1 MNAYIGLVMSIC
13 TGAWAAAFIRLAQGE
28 GMPSLLVAALRLT
41 VAALIL
47 TPFVIRYYGDQLRNL
62 TRRDMILMSIAGFW
76 LAIHFVLYVTSLEYA
91 SVLITSVLVTTSPL
105 WVAIL
110 EAVVFKARPPALVWF
125 GMVCAFSGGVIIA
138 LSRGSGLGSDPVRGG
153 LMAAGGAVAV
163 AVYLLIGRSVRAR
176 FSLIPYVWV
185 VYGLGG
191 IICLIIAAF
200 DPASRVYRNPDGF
213 FWVVMIAIFPQ
224 LIGHSGANYALRYF
238 SATYVSIAT
247 QAIVVLSAF
256 IAYFLFDEVP
266 LPLQLAGSG
275 IILLGVLLA
284 SIGQNRKPSL
294 KIQQAE

>member
-47 TPFVIRYYGDQLRNL
+47 TPFVIRYCGNQLRNL
-62 TRRDMILMSIAGFW
+62 TRRDLILMSIAGFW

-125 GMVCAFSGGVIIA
+125 GMVCASSGGVIIA

-153 LMAAGGAVAV
+153 LMAAGGAAAV

-191 IICLIIAAF
+191 IICLVIAAF

-247 QAIVVLSAF
+247 QAIVVLSAV
-256 IAYFLFDEVP
+256 IAYFLFDEIP

-275 IILLGVLLA
+275 MLGVLLA

-294 KIQQAE
+294 KIQQVE